1 MSYGIQ
7 KNTTFTQSR
16 FNCNATVGFF
26 MVLIMREFY
35 PSAIKADWEWCI
47 IGMIIFSIPGLIA
60 TYKQF
65 KSGYSTEQIKLVN
78 RPIRV
83 FY

>member
-1 MSYGIQ
+1 
-7 KNTTFTQSR
+7 
-16 FNCNATVGFF
+16 

-47 IGMIIFSIPGLIA
+47 IRIIIFSIPGLIA
-60 TYKQF
+60 TYKQ
-65 KSGYSTEQIKLVN
+65 GYSAEQIKLVN